1 MSDQSPLIDRLTQ
14 NEVCRLLASLEVNIE
29 EYIEYSPSLEELR
42 NKYRKMLSQQ
52 LREFKEG
59 DLCMLP
65 VWAELR

>member
-1 MSDQSPLIDRLTQ
+1 
-14 NEVCRLLASLEVNIE
+14 LEVNIE

-52 LREFKEG
+52 LQEFKEG